1 MSQDGGTSAVAQAER
16 TESTLSSPPPP
27 GEFKVPPPKRVET
40 GALNDGPSPAQAA
53 AACAS
58 SSDKIGDRVGERGVS
73 NLPAWM
79 TQGAEAGASVTA
91 AAAAAS
97 VTAAAAAACAPPPL
111 AFSDI
116 KIPAPKTAAE
126 AAVSFPLLSLAAA
139 SGAKRDRE
147 DAVDGSASATKRP
160 RESTAAAMF
169 QEVAMLLQD
178 AEVEATGEQQH
189 LEVLISRAVQSG
201 EGLRSV
207 SIAFWRTHPFEPRLP
222 QCFAFDV

>member
-1 MSQDGGTSAVAQAER
+1 MPAWMSQDGTSAVAQADR
-16 TESTLSSPPPP
+16 AESTLSSPPPP
-27 GEFKVPPPKRVET
+27 SEFKVPPPKRAET
-40 GALNDGPSPAQAA
+40 STLNEGPPPAQAA

-58 SSDKIGDRVGERGVS
+58 NSDKIEERVGERGVS

-79 TQGAEAGASVTA
+79 TQGAEAGANQG
-91 AAAAAS
+91 AS

-111 AFSDI
+111 ASSDI
-116 KIPAPKTAAE
+116 KIPVPKTAAE

-139 SGAKRDRE
+139 AGAKRDRE
-147 DAVDGSASATKRP
+147 EAVDGSASATKRP

-189 LEVLISRAVQSG
+189 LEVLVSRVVQSG

-207 SIAFWRTHPFEPRLP
+207 SVASWRSRTFEPRLP
-222 QCFAFDV
+222 QCSAFDV

>member
-1 MSQDGGTSAVAQAER
+1 
-16 TESTLSSPPPP
+16 
-27 GEFKVPPPKRVET
+27 
-40 GALNDGPSPAQAA
+40 
-53 AACAS
+53 
-58 SSDKIGDRVGERGVS
+58 
-73 NLPAWM
+73 M

-126 AAVSFPLLSLAAA
+126 AVVSFPLLSLAAA
-139 SGAKRDRE
+139 AGAKRDRE

-207 SIAFWRTHPFEPRLP
+207 SIAIWRTHPFEPCLL
-222 QCFAFDV
+222 QCFAP

>member
-79 TQGAEAGASVTA
+79 TQGAEAG
-91 AAAAAS
+91 AS